1 LYLVKHLLIGIKI
14 SIMFMIPD
22 EYAAITLAKKRNKY
36 ESIEALKK
44 EVILKF
50 LILSSQFDL

>member
-1 LYLVKHLLIGIKI
+1 
-14 SIMFMIPD
+14 MFMIPD